1 MSAFVTLS
9 PDLFNATVRSINAAS
24 SHYISESAAEILIRT
39 VIRCF
44 FANLGFLV
52 LTELQH
58 QFFKLMG
65 RLGVLTRVQGTTD
78 DRDILQALIATSSV
92 TLPISLYQA
101 LSHARVAP
109 ITVYSWNLPELLAVQ
124 MFLFL
129 AVDTWYFWGHRTM
142 HKNKFLWNNVHKHH
156 HEKKLLNVYSTA
168 YAAFVENLIL
178 IAPVII
184 LSIEAYRAVMP
195 HYNKVAWELAIISQ
209 ALIFNYGHCGY
220 RHSPLFHFLSPP
232 TALVHRIFAPFNLS
246 QVNEDHE
253 MHHLYPLCNF
263 SLNFRLWD
271 TIMGS
276 YKPIEHVIAMKE
288 RKQNAGMRSKADA
301 KTTDLKSK

>member
-1 MSAFVTLS
+1 MSGFVTLP
-9 PDLFNATVRSINAAS
+9 PDLFNTTVRSINAAS
-24 SHYISESAAEILIRT
+24 SNYISESAAQILIRT
-39 VIRCF
+39 LVRCF
-44 FANLGFLV
+44 FANIGFLI

-58 QFFKLMG
+58 QFFRLMG
-65 RLGVLTRVQGTTD
+65 YLGVLKRVQDTSD
-78 DRDILQALIATSSV
+78 DRDIVQALIATTSV
-92 TLPISLYQA
+92 TLPVSLYQA
-101 LSHARVAP
+101 LSHSRVAP
-109 ITVYSWNLPELLAVQ
+109 ITIYSWNLVELLAVQ

-129 AVDTWYFWGHRTM
+129 MVDTWYFWGHRTM

-178 IAPVII
+178 IAPIII
-184 LSIEAYRAVMP
+184 LSIEVYRTVMP
-195 HYNKVAWELAIISQ
+195 HYNKVAWELAIINQ

-220 RHSPLFHFLSPP
+220 RYSPLFHFLASP
-232 TALVHRIFAPFNLS
+232 TALVHRVFAPFNLS
-246 QVNEDHE
+246 QINEDHE

-288 RKQNAGMRSKADA
+288 KKKQAATLEKTDSKMA
-301 KTTDLKSK
+301 DLKSD